1 MPAVNNQ
8 SDPKKQTNVT
18 ATTSSEQTTPD
29 ISFASMGGDDY
40 PRGKSKYTAYK
51 SIPITPV
58 DHLQHDTSTVVNPEY
73 VHDPSMNDA
82 SFYIR
87 AKEHVTRDLNH
98 PDYMD
103 ASAIRKG
110 NEADGA
116 TFEGEFMRTKFAGSA
131 TIINPTDSEP
141 VQALIDPDGF
151 RKQDIVDHMGGD
163 PSKEPT
169 SERLD
174 PPISPLEPF
183 TSLHPTTARNAI
195 LHYYNRTKLPIA
207 DAEWRKG
214 FRHIFIT
221 RPECYIMARGTV
233 NGASTTPSNTGS
245 SIMLSEQCRNDPDFY
260 SAYMRVPHLC
270 RLLSPVYVTGSFS
283 QEGWASNWNYLLTNR
298 VMGLS
303 TTQVQLGYD
312 ENTPKSIEGFSVMP
326 AKLLDS
332 EQGSTI
338 ELSFR
343 DTRNLEV
350 YDCLRLWML
359 YAYKCK
365 RGVLAPSYNGY
376 AYTNGFLSGIP
387 KNGNGMNIANVQN
400 QLQLHPYDRALD
412 YCATLFDIV
421 TNESGTKILYWCK
434 YYGIYPI
441 TASNSLTNEEG
452 GPITSEQTVSATFKY
467 HKKKEYSVDN
477 LVEFNYN
484 AGLCDAMGKVIQKA
498 QSSIPFLLRS
508 NEEYAYQ
515 NYIGAAEMFTGSPYI
530 VLENG
535 QHDTVTNTNMTIP
548 YLRFAHIENRQLN
561 MGLDSYQEE
570 TSTIAS
576 YL

>member
-183 TSLHPTTARNAI
+183 TSLHPTTVKDSVIFSLHVRNVISWHVVQSTVLPQHPVI
-195 LHYYNRTKLPIA
+195 LAVRSCYPNNVGMIPTFIP
-207 DAEWRKG
+207 
-214 FRHIFIT
+214 HI
-221 RPECYIMARGTV
+221 CV
-233 NGASTTPSNTGS
+233 
-245 SIMLSEQCRNDPDFY
+245 
-260 SAYMRVPHLC
+260 
-270 RLLSPVYVTGSFS
+270 
-283 QEGWASNWNYLLTNR
+283 
-298 VMGLS
+298 
-303 TTQVQLGYD
+303 
-312 ENTPKSIEGFSVMP
+312 
-326 AKLLDS
+326 
-332 EQGSTI
+332 
-338 ELSFR
+338 
-343 DTRNLEV
+343 
-350 YDCLRLWML
+350 
-359 YAYKCK
+359 
-365 RGVLAPSYNGY
+365 
-376 AYTNGFLSGIP
+376 
-387 KNGNGMNIANVQN
+387 
-400 QLQLHPYDRALD
+400 
-412 YCATLFDIV
+412 
-421 TNESGTKILYWCK
+421 
-434 YYGIYPI
+434 YPI
-441 TASNSLTNEEG
+441 
-452 GPITSEQTVSATFKY
+452 Y
-467 HKKKEYSVDN
+467 
-477 LVEFNYN
+477 
-484 AGLCDAMGKVIQKA
+484 AGYCHRYM
-498 QSSIPFLLRS
+498 
-508 NEEYAYQ
+508 
-515 NYIGAAEMFTGSPYI
+515 
-530 VLENG
+530 
-535 QHDTVTNTNMTIP
+535 
-548 YLRFAHIENRQLN
+548 
-561 MGLDSYQEE
+561 
-570 TSTIAS
+570 
-576 YL
+576 